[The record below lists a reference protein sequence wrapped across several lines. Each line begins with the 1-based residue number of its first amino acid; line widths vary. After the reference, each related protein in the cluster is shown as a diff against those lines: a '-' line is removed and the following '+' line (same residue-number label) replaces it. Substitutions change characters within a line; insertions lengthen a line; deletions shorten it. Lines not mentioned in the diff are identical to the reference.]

1 MQRWWFL
8 VKVDVIHFKSWW
20 WCSFPTLQQCC
31 ITVCTKPYQLSSCIP
46 LCLAQYIKKLDILV
60 RLCCPGNPY
69 KNKGQLRDPWKTRE
83 RMTTWIKRQNVW
95 VGCKVMKLLQE
106 KQLLA
111 RVFVIQYL
119 FKLDLGMLIEANEM
133 STILFS
139 LFCNDGCSSLPAR
152 LLLLN
157 SFKVFQVIPKRSNGF
172 KIIFMQV
179 TPNNEAQLFGFS

>member
-1 MQRWWFL
+1 MMQRWWFL

-20 WCSFPTLQQCC
+20 WCSHSSAMLYHSL
-31 ITVCTKPYQLSSCIP
+31 YQALPVIKLHSIMSCK
-46 LCLAQYIKKLDILV
+46 YIKKLGTLV

-139 LFCNDGCSSLPAR
+139 HFCNDGCSSLPAR